1 MSNWFSTFNKN
12 IFFLEAKLLE
22 SDTCKTTT
30 KSRIGTKRKTKSEEM
45 EESSPLYQEPENKKA
60 RSQEESTNKRQK
72 GRKSARAITDTN
84 EVKETDNPPQTE
96 VAAVNKRGKG
106 RKSTKAT
113 TKTEARAENIEA
125 DNPPQTEEVSNKRGV
140 KGRKS
145 TMPTTKAPPEKK
157 PRKSISANNVVIQE
171 KPRILFTGITDGSV
185 EKVFFISM
193 SVTIKL

>member
-72 GRKSARAITDTN
+72 GRKSARAKTDTN

-125 DNPPQTEEVSNKRGV
+125 ENPPQTEEVSNKKGV

-145 TMPTTKAPPEKK
+145 TKATTKTIVPAENIEDCLLYTSPS
-157 PRKSISANNVVIQE
+157 PRDLSTSRMPSSA
-171 KPRILFTGITDGSV
+171 
-185 EKVFFISM
+185 
-193 SVTIKL
+193 